1 MIARAGQ
8 GAPEGLWLR
17 ARRQVG
23 GRGRLGRQWES
34 PEGNLYC
41 TTLVRPGP
49 QDPPAH
55 SLAFVAALA
64 VHDLIAPYCA
74 DGVAV
79 LKWPN
84 DILLKGAKACGML
97 LESTDG
103 AVVVGI
109 GLNVASAPELPDRH
123 TAALSQ
129 HAVHPI
135 PDLDMM
141 TYDLASHFAQ
151 RLHQWRNWP
160 MERIYA
166 AWSERSH
173 PLGTPLSVAL
183 DAESVHGAFVGL
195 GDDGALRLTL
205 ADGSIRT
212 IYAGDVSLLV

>member
-1 MIARAGQ
+1 MARVGQ

-17 ARRQVG
+17 ARRQSG

-41 TTLVRPGP
+41 STLVRTGP
-49 QDPPAH
+49 HDPPAH
-55 SLAFVAALA
+55 SLAFIAALA

-84 DILLKGAKACGML
+84 DILLDGAKACGML

-109 GLNVASAPELPDRH
+109 GLNVAFAPEIPNRQ
-123 TAALSQ
+123 TAALNQ
-129 HAVHPI
+129 YAVHSLPELGI
-135 PDLDMM
+135 MM
-141 TYDLASHFAQ
+141 HDLASHFAQ

-160 MERIYA
+160 MERIYT

-173 PLGTPLSVAL
+173 PLGTPLNVAL
-183 DAESVHGAFVGL
+183 DDETVHGEYAGL
-195 GDDGALRLTL
+195 GDDGALRLRL
-205 ADGSIRT
+205 ADGSFRT